1 MRLAPILV
9 GTLLGAL
16 LALLP
21 STSLADATE
30 PTKDLPG
37 SSDPAWLKRFEGS
50 FIISYEHRTFDAI
63 DFPASKLVVDTS
75 ERRDAMNN
83 QLAIAPR
90 TVHAE
95 GEYTRL
101 LYIAPEQ
108 ASPLEVIRNYIN
120 EIKANGGQLVYGCRD
135 EGCGGSME
143 GNTHGGGT
151 QGLLEQLYPSKR
163 IKDADFSNGKCASG
177 GDPTEQRYIL
187 AQLPDG
193 SGGMRSVAVY
203 TFGLEGDVYCTAQ
216 KDRTGVLVV
225 AISPKPLQNKMVTVT
240 SDEMKRALE
249 TAGHIALYGLYFDTN
264 KSQVKPESKP
274 TLEQIANL
282 LKQMPNLR
290 LGVVGHT
297 DDVGDDA
304 SNLRLSQRRADAVVA
319 ALVEDYGIAESR
331 LSPSGAGETKP
342 VTPNTNDAGR
352 AKNRRVELVKL

>member
-203 TFGLEGDVYCTAQ
+203 TFGLEGDIYCTAQ

-225 AISPKPLQNKMVTVT
+225 AVSPKAMQNRMVTVT
-240 SDEMKRALE
+240 SDEMRRALE
-249 TAGHIALYGLYFDTN
+249 TAGHIALYGIYFDTN

-297 DDVGDDA
+297 DNVGDDA
-304 SNLRLSQRRADAVVA
+304 SNQQLSQRRASAVVT
-319 ALVEDYGIAESR
+319 ALVEDYGIAASR
-331 LSPSGAGETKP
+331 LAPSGAGETKP
-342 VTPNTNDAGR
+342 VAANSDEAGR